1 MARIRSIHPG
11 IYTDEGFAT
20 LSMAA
25 RVLLIGIWNHA
36 DDGGGFE
43 WKPLTLKMR
52 IFPADAV
59 DVSAL
64 LDELAGADAVTRY
77 EHDGRSYGAV
87 RNFGKWQKPKKPSRF
102 CPMPEQVRKYAHT
115 THIKTDDEAKVSS
128 EQNKVETEDKA
139 PSVPPKDETSSE
151 PVPNQSGK
159 SISEGRKGGREE
171 GNTLTSFVTPPSPPS
186 REVTPAMPDL
196 LTGENVVSL
205 PPDAR
210 TVLFRQG
217 LDVLVRMTGKP
228 PNAARKLLGKWLK
241 AAKDNAQLLNAILME
256 CSSARPADA
265 IPWIEGAIKNRT
277 GSKLDAMA
285 RDWRLDEID
294 LDAAAEEDC
303 RRMGI

>member
-11 IYTDEGFAT
+11 LWTDEGFAT

-52 IFPADAV
+52 IFPADTV

-64 LDELAGADAVTRY
+64 LDELAEVNTVRRY
-77 EHDGRSYGAV
+77 EYDGRSYGAI

-102 CPMPEQVRKYAHT
+102 CPMPEHVREYSHT
-115 THIKTDDEAKVSS
+115 KHIKTGDETQSSS
-128 EQNKVETEDKA
+128 ELSKVETEDKLH
-139 PSVPPKDETSSE
+139 PVPTMGETGSE
-151 PVPNQSGK
+151 PVPNHYGK

-171 GNTLTSFVTPPSPPS
+171 GNTLTSFVTPAAPSS
-186 REVTPAMPDL
+186 HAVAEVAPDL
-196 LTGENVVSL
+196 LGPGNVVPL
-205 PPDAR
+205 APDAR

-217 LDVLVRMTGKP
+217 LDALVSMTGKP
-228 PNAARKLLGKWLK
+228 QPAARRLIGKWLK
-241 AAKDNAQLLNAILME
+241 ATKDNAQLLSAILFE
-256 CSSARPADA
+256 CSQARPIEA
-265 IPWIEGAIKNRT
+265 IPWIEGAIRNRT

-303 RRMGI
+303 RRQGI

>member
-64 LDELAGADAVTRY
+64 LDELAGADAITRY

-128 EQNKVETEDKA
+128 EQDKVETEDKV
-139 PSVPPKDETSSE
+139 PSVPPKDATGSE

-171 GNTLTSFVTPPSPPS
+171 GNISPSLRSGSSSSPS
-186 REVTPAMPDL
+186 AEAKGPRSAEFDEFWEAYPRKVDKGAAMKAH
-196 LTGENVVSL
+196 TK
-205 PPDAR
+205 AR
-210 TVLFRQG
+210 TKTPQAEIMLG
-217 LDVLVRMTGKP
+217 LARHVAVWPERKSDFGFDLVPYPASWLNAMGWAGDP
-228 PNAARKLLGKWLK
+228 EASAAARKHANPHRIPQRNQG
-241 AAKDNAQLLNAILME
+241 
-256 CSSARPADA
+256 RPAIWDA
-265 IPWIEGAIKNRT
+265 IP
-277 GSKLDAMA
+277 
-285 RDWRLDEID
+285 
-294 LDAAAEEDC
+294 DC
-303 RRMGI
+303 PGV